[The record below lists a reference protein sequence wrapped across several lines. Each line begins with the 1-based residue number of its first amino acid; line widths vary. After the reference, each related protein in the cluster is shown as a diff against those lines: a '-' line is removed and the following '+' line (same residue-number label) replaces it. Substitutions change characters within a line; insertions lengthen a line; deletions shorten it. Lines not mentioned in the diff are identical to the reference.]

1 MNAQEHDQMPS
12 IGFVH
17 YGSACNE
24 QYARRSN
31 QETVFPARGRAA
43 GRPSLAARARRFVES
58 ASSASNSMTSDDLDY
73 ALALSLQEQFTHEQ
87 RTETIP
93 ESETDLERRYDPKLI
108 VDERWELLDPHPNV
122 HDLFVQFDA
131 MFFDRKLVNAGVEVR
146 WSPRMTL

>member
-1 MNAQEHDQMPS
+1 
-12 IGFVH
+12 
-17 YGSACNE
+17 
-24 QYARRSN
+24 
-31 QETVFPARGRAA
+31 
-43 GRPSLAARARRFVES
+43 
-58 ASSASNSMTSDDLDY
+58 MTSDDLDY

-131 MFFDRKLVNAGVEVR
+131 MFFDRKLMNAGVEVR